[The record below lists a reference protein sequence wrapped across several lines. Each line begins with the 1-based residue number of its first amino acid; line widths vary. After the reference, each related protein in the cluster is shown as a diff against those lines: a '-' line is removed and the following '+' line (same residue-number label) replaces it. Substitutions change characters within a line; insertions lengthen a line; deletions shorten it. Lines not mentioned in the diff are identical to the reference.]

1 MDGDKVSVPVMI
13 QDIEPSMLVIDE
25 KARVNSIPPELA
37 AEWYT
42 KKLIKKKDFIS
53 GDKFKVGKVKLPGN
67 RFTVDL
73 VKMGRYEVNGI
84 QFKIDE
90 RAKAPTVGT
99 RVLSKYFKSDSYK
112 TDTEYILIPKR
123 VPREWRAKPV
133 KEKPKREP
141 KGK

>member
-1 MDGDKVSVPVMI
+1 
-13 QDIEPSMLVIDE
+13 
-25 KARVNSIPPELA
+25 
-37 AEWYT
+37 
-42 KKLIKKKDFIS
+42 
-53 GDKFKVGKVKLPGN
+53 
-67 RFTVDL
+67 
-73 VKMGRYEVNGI
+73 MGRYEVNGI

-123 VPREWRAKPV
+123 VPREWKAKPV

-141 KGK
+141 KGKKKVENKDSEDSSN